1 MSEPQEDKSG
11 SDLLEAFISFNGI
24 KHLNIFEK
32 LNLRL
37 CNKRIKCAVDATITS
52 ARRLAEEDA
61 LQRVVSCNWPLVRV
75 EYRSHGKDYI
85 PSFPQFFKMVL
96 DDACRQLRFLES
108 IRLDYAEH
116 LGELPGSIGQ
126 LSRLHELCISAESF
140 TLPPSFAQL
149 TKLTC
154 FWSNFRSER
163 GTIEGLTPL
172 LQLTNLK
179 ELSLAMT
186 CPLKKTDLKLLEE
199 FHRLALLEELCL
211 DFPTIRKFPKFVV
224 DLKSLRE
231 LILHCDC
238 LNRLPENLTRLTA
251 LHRLQISRCSSL
263 NVLPHNI
270 GALKNLKE
278 LLLLDCKL
286 LGGLPSS
293 ITELKGSLTRLYLS
307 CLPWS

>member
-1 MSEPQEDKSG
+1 M
-11 SDLLEAFISFNGI
+11 
-24 KHLNIFEK
+24 
-32 LNLRL
+32 
-37 CNKRIKCAVDATITS
+37 
-52 ARRLAEEDA
+52 
-61 LQRVVSCNWPLVRV
+61 
-75 EYRSHGKDYI
+75 
-85 PSFPQFFKMVL
+85 
-96 DDACRQLRFLES
+96 
-108 IRLDYAEH
+108 
-116 LGELPGSIGQ
+116 
-126 LSRLHELCISAESF
+126 
-140 TLPPSFAQL
+140 
-149 TKLTC
+149 
-154 FWSNFRSER
+154 
-163 GTIEGLTPL
+163 
-172 LQLTNLK
+172 
-179 ELSLAMT
+179 
-186 CPLKKTDLKLLEE
+186 KKTDLKLLEE

-307 CLPWS
+307 CLPWSSLPESIAALTSLKTLSISLFVWLERVPESLTQLTSLESLDFFHCSGRIFYEGNPHPVKGMSAYKYEGPYWNPLGAE